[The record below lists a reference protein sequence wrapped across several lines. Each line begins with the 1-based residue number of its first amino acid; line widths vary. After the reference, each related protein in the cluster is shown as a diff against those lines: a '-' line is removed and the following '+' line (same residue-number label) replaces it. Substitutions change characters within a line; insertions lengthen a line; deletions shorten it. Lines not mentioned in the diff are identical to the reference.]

1 MNSTYTLNEG
11 NDALNRVLLMM
22 RYDLSKTL
30 SENIVVEQKIPTDKD
45 IEKYQKG
52 EYENATRKYVDK
64 TATTF
69 KGPDGRLK
77 STATSP
83 KMLKDLPASSM
94 TLDEFM
100 EGYRE
105 TLNHPAMIGLEI
117 FLVSSGYGVAAV
129 VAAYSVLLVY
139 DIYKG
144 VTTGEWDW
152 LNIIFDILAIV
163 SGGVLTRPLVTI
175 MKSAKNLKL
184 NTIDKVLT
192 YLSKTKL
199 WTKISGFLESSID
212 ILKRMSN
219 GIDEFFKWISEKTGF
234 KFVKNIPSKVKQFL
248 NWIINTLSNFVKKVG
263 KTAKGVVSPTEK
275 TTVKKAAIGGVSIG
289 SAFYVFEK
297 KILPFIKKL
306 SDEEKIVKRG
316 QNKYVDVYI
325 DEIQKQNVN
334 FFPKKINQ
342 IVFITN
348 PDDTLNRMTINNND
362 YQFVNSD
369 INYKVKKI

>member
-11 NDALNRVLLMM
+11 NNALNRVLLMM
-22 RYDLSKTL
+22 RYDLGKTL
-30 SENIVVEQKIPTDKD
+30 SENIVIEQPDSRFDTRYNRELMK
-45 IEKYQKG
+45 KY
-52 EYENATRKYVDK
+52 E
-64 TATTF
+64 
-69 KGPDGRLK
+69 
-77 STATSP
+77 
-83 KMLKDLPASSM
+83 LPAKTM

-100 EGYRE
+100 EDYRE
-105 TLNHPAMIGLEI
+105 TLNHPAMIGLEV
-117 FLVSSGYGVAAV
+117 FLLSSGIGVGAV

-152 LNIIFDILAIV
+152 LNIVFDILAIV
-163 SGGVLTRPLVTI
+163 SGGVLSRPLATI

-199 WTKISGFLESSID
+199 WTKISGFLESGVGV
-212 ILKRMSN
+212 LKSMSN
-219 GIDEFFKWISEKTGF
+219 GIDDFFKWISEKTGF

-248 NWIINTLSNFVKKVG
+248 NWIINVLSNFVKKVG
-263 KTAKGVVSPTEK
+263 KIAKGVVSPTER
-275 TTVKKAAIGGVSIG
+275 TTTKKAAIGGISMG

-306 SDEEKIVKRG
+306 SDEEKIIKRG

-325 DEIQKQNVN
+325 DEIQKQNVS

-362 YQFVNSD
+362 YQFINDD